1 MDPNSL
7 FRPFLFHEYIV
18 PEEFIPFCHF
28 DSDLEANGACLAFL
42 NHSVIEQ
49 LEIAHGMFRNYLF
62 VADIQLRKFIH
73 CIEFDHEGAGYSLEI
88 TPCTSIIDL
97 DDFGVRWEGECVNN
111 VPCGWGC
118 YYNAEGNLEYEGFRF
133 GEKNVCYGCYYHP
146 DLHTVEYVGS
156 IHNGV
161 RVGKG
166 VLYGRQGERVFDGYW
181 LNDFPLRNEQSGDIH
196 SFSTHVRLHPSDN
209 CLLNVSVLR
218 ELKYLTISSCSCRH
232 VRSLAI
238 RNASKLEIIT
248 IESFS
253 FTSLHR
259 ESCLQCDDC
268 TMIISLCPLLK
279 EVTIEDQC
287 FRGSKKCVISSM
299 PLIHPFVV

>member
-1 MDPNSL
+1 MKLKFKATKQDWLIFGLFSL
-7 FRPFLFHEYIV
+7 IL
-18 PEEFIPFCHF
+18 
-28 DSDLEANGACLAFL
+28 
-42 NHSVIEQ
+42 
-49 LEIAHGMFRNYLF
+49 LF
-62 VADIQLRKFIH
+62 VVSVL
-73 CIEFDHEGAGYSLEI
+73 
-88 TPCTSIIDL
+88 
-97 DDFGVRWEGECVNN
+97 VNN
-111 VPCGWGC
+111 
-118 YYNAEGNLEYEGFRF
+118 
-133 GEKNVCYGCYYHP
+133 
-146 DLHTVEYVGS
+146 
-156 IHNGV
+156 
-161 RVGKG
+161 
-166 VLYGRQGERVFDGYW
+166 
-181 LNDFPLRNEQSGDIH
+181 IH

-259 ESCLQCDDC
+259 ESCLQCEDC